1 MNSNRKF
8 DVSLINGKLLSHTV
22 NLNAFVLTP
31 AVRIAVRICRIRAL
45 KERKYQLPV
54 AILMSVTS
62 TFTLLKVPNDIDE
75 VSREN

>member
-8 DVSLINGKLLSHTV
+8 DVSLINGKLLSHAV
-22 NLNAFVLTP
+22 NFNAFVLTP
-31 AVRIAVRICRIRAL
+31 AVRICRIRAV
-45 KERKYQLPV
+45 KERQYQLPV

>member
-8 DVSLINGKLLSHTV
+8 DVSLINGKLLSHVV
-22 NLNAFVLTP
+22 NFNAFVLTP
-31 AVRIAVRICRIRAL
+31 AVRICRIRAV
-45 KERKYQLPV
+45 KERQYQLPV

>member
-8 DVSLINGKLLSHTV
+8 DVSHINGKLQSHPA

-31 AVRIAVRICRIRAL
+31 AVRICRVEAL
-45 KERKYQLPV
+45 KERQYQLPA
-54 AILMSVTS
+54 AILMSLTS
-62 TFTLLKVPNDIDE
+62 ALTLLTVPNDIDE